1 MVKFGIFYVSPKLE
15 CKWLRYMGGTA
26 LEVFILL
33 KKCKPG
39 SKCKLGSKCIRGTDS
54 CIVGSFNRFHF
65 FFHFNDIAHEH
76 DKTVN
81 FVCNLSFRE

>member
-1 MVKFGIFYVSPKLE
+1 MAEVHGRYSVRSLHFVK
-15 CKWLRYMGGTA
+15 
-26 LEVFILL
+26 

-76 DKTVN
+76 DKTVY